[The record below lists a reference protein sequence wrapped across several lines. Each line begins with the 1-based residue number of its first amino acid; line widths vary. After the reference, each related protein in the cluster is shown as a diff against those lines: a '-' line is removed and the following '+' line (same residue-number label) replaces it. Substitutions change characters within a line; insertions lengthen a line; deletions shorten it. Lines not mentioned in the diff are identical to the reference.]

1 VIRAA
6 SFSQG
11 DASAAFDGMADAY
24 DATFTD
30 SLIGR
35 SQRNVVWL
43 ALENTFRP
51 GDRVLEL
58 NCGTGEDA
66 LFLAKRGVSVLA
78 CDASVRMISV
88 AQHRKIREAPG
99 SCLQFRVLKNE
110 DIDTL
115 TAVDRFDGVLSN
127 FSGLNCVQHLPAV
140 ARTLADLVKPR
151 GAAVL
156 CLSTRVCLWEIAW
169 YGLRGNLK
177 KAFRRLPG
185 ATVATLNGIPVPVWY
200 PTIARVRRA
209 FSPSFRL
216 RSIRAV
222 GLFVPPSYAEP
233 WIERHQ
239 QALKSFEALD
249 RVFGT
254 WPGFRGVGDHVLL
267 QFERTSELRHRSKT
281 LRFTALLDRVPAR
294 TI

>member
-1 VIRAA
+1 MIRAS
-6 SFSQG
+6 SFSQA

-30 SLIGR
+30 SMIGR
-35 SQRNVVWL
+35 SQRNVVWD
-43 ALENTFRP
+43 ALENAFRS

-66 LFLAKRGVSVLA
+66 LFLAKRGVAVLA
-78 CDASVRMISV
+78 CDASARMISV
-88 AQHRKIREAPG
+88 AQHRKTREAPN
-99 SCLQFRVLKNE
+99 SSLQFRILRNE

-127 FSGLNCVQHLPAV
+127 FSGLNCVQNLPAN
-140 ARTLADLVKPR
+140 ARKLADLVKPG

-169 YGLRGNLK
+169 YGLRGNFK

-185 ATVATLNGIPVPVWY
+185 ATVAKLDEIAVPVWY
-200 PTIARVRRA
+200 PTIAEIKRS
-209 FSPSFRL
+209 FLPSFTL
-216 RSIRAV
+216 RSVRAV

-233 WIERHQ
+233 WIARHHSM
-239 QALKSFEALD
+239 LKVFETLD
-249 RVFGT
+249 RIVGA
-254 WPGFRGVGDHVLL
+254 WPGLRGVGDHVLL
-267 QFERTSELRHRSKT
+267 EFERTSELRHRSK
-281 LRFTALLDRVPAR
+281 RHALQPCWIASR
-294 TI
+294 

>member
-1 VIRAA
+1 MIRAA

-35 SQRNVVWL
+35 SQRNVVWH
-43 ALENTFRP
+43 ALENTFRI
-51 GDRVLEL
+51 GDCVLEL

-66 LFLAKRGVSVLA
+66 FFLAKRGVSVLA
-78 CDASVRMISV
+78 CDASARMISV
-88 AQHRKIREAPG
+88 AQHRKTREAPN
-99 SCLQFRVLKNE
+99 SSLQFRVLKNE

-140 ARTLADLVKPR
+140 ARTLADLVKPG

-200 PTIARVRRA
+200 PTIASVRRA